1 MEVIINFQELGL
13 KVGIEIHQQILT
25 RQKLFC
31 RCPAGL
37 YTTEHDAEVLRHM
50 RPTLSEMGTYDGTAL
65 MEFKTKKEII
75 YLLNRKNVCTYEMDD
90 TPPFIVNQEALE
102 NAIEIALAFGCNII
116 DELHISRKQYLD
128 GSIPTGFQR
137 TTVVGIEGSVPY
149 KDRSIRIQQVNL
161 EEDACREVSDLG
173 HTITFNTDRLGMP
186 LVEII
191 TYPDI
196 RTPEEAGEVI
206 ALLGQVMRSTRKV
219 RRGLGS
225 VRQDVNVSIE
235 GGTRVEIKGVPK
247 IGYVPKLVAHEAM
260 RQKHLLEMRDELRSR
275 GLRSQAIANTQYNLT
290 PVIASGAIRLFAD
303 RVQAGA
309 RVGAIKLAHLAGI
322 FRQPIQ
328 PGRTFADDII
338 GRVRVIACLD
348 QAPILVHTDDFPTF
362 PGSDGDLQTLKAI
375 TELQSQDL
383 LAICAG
389 PAADVATALTE
400 ILIRVEEACVGIPN
414 ETRQRLN
421 SGSTDFERI
430 LPGPDRMYPDT
441 DHPSVKIPPERIER
455 IRARLP
461 EPVWEREQRYR
472 ALGLA
477 PDLAREL
484 VTHRLNH
491 IFDSL
496 AQQDGLRA
504 QWLAVALMQIL
515 KHLRRRGHPVDQI
528 PDAELTRIL
537 TSVPPNHKKELIDRI
552 LQQCKGR
559 RDSDEAKTARR

>member
-1 MEVIINFQELGL
+1 MEVTINFQELGL

-137 TTVVGIEGSVPY
+137 TTVVGIEGSVPF
-149 KDRSIRIQQVNL
+149 KDRRIRIQQVNL
-161 EEDACREVSDLG
+161 EEDACREVSDIG

-225 VRQDVNVSIE
+225 VRQDVNVSIA

-247 IGYVPKLVAHEAM
+247 IGYVPKLVANEAI
-260 RQKHLLEMRDELRSR
+260 RQKHLLEIRDELHSR
-275 GLRSQAIANTQYNLT
+275 GIQAQALATSRYDLT
-290 PVIASGAIRLFAD
+290 AAVAAGALQLFAD
-303 RVQAGA
+303 RVRAGA
-309 RVGAIKLAHLAGI
+309 RVGAIKLANLAGI
-322 FRQPIQ
+322 FAWPLQ
-328 PGRTFADDII
+328 PGRTFADDVI

-348 QAPILVHTDDFPTF
+348 QTPIIIHTDQFPAY
-362 PGSDGDLQTLKAI
+362 PGAESDLEILKAL
-375 TELQSQDL
+375 TESGPQDL

-389 PAADVATALTE
+389 PAEDVTTALTE
-400 ILIRVEEACVGIPN
+400 ILIRVDEAGIGIPN

-441 DHPSVKIPPERIER
+441 DHPSVKISTERINR
-455 IRARLP
+455 IRARLL
-461 EPVWEREQRYR
+461 EPVWEREQRYL

-477 PDLAREL
+477 PELAREL
-484 VTHRLNH
+484 VTHRNND
-491 IFDSL
+491 IFDCL
-496 AQQDGLRA
+496 VQQDGLPA
-504 QWLAVALMQIL
+504 KWLAVALMQIL
-515 KHLRRRGHPVDQI
+515 KHLRRLGHPVDRI
-528 PDAELTRIL
+528 PDAELKRIL
-537 TSVPPNHKKELIDRI
+537 TSVPPHQKKEFIAQI
-552 LQQCKGR
+552 LEQCNGR
-559 RDSDEAKTARR
+559 